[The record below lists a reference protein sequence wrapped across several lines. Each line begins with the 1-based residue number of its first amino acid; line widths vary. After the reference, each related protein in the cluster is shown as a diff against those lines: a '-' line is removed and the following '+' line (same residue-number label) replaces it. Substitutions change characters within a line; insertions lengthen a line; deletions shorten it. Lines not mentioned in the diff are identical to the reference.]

1 MLRKELLKVASII
14 GAAGRRC
21 KPVLKKANH
30 CFSLPF
36 LIGELLGEEHG
47 LPQLYYFTA
56 EHFFC
61 TIYCQFQNKCKTN
74 RGMVFHLSLKHGAI
88 SRKG

>member
-1 MLRKELLKVASII
+1 MLRKQLLKVASII

-56 EHFFC
+56 EHFFFVRF
-61 TIYCQFQNKCKTN
+61 IVNSK
-74 RGMVFHLSLKHGAI
+74 I
-88 SRKG
+88 SARQIEEWSFICL